1 MPDLCNFS
9 VQIRSNLKLV
19 SYAQNA
25 DPHFHRRRNF
35 QLQCKWDPNVHFI
48 RWVGRIL
55 CSHNFFSGTFCFTY
69 CMQSSR
75 CTSYHGVVEKRFQCF
90 CQFLIAISCDPA
102 SNFIVHIITTS
113 SSSFDTVPNSLRS
126 IYYQNS
132 LHHFPSYHVGKHSRR
147 FATAHTNI

>member
-1 MPDLCNFS
+1 MRRMQILISTGGVIFNCNVNETPMCIS
-9 VQIRSNLKLV
+9 SGG
-19 SYAQNA
+19 
-25 DPHFHRRRNF
+25 
-35 QLQCKWDPNVHFI
+35 W
-48 RWVGRIL
+48 IL

-102 SNFIVHIITTS
+102 FNFIVHIIATS
-113 SSSFDTVPNSLRS
+113 SSSFDTVPNSL

-132 LHHFPSYHVGKHSRR
+132 LHHFPSYHVGKHSHR
-147 FATAHTNI
+147 FATAHKHIGN